1 MSTVKTALTGY
12 VAYRGREGH
21 YMYLLH
27 RLTGLG
33 TLAFLAIHIL
43 DTATVYFAPALYKDA
58 VALYRNPI
66 FMVGEIGLVFCLFFH
81 GLNGLRIAIFDLFKP
96 EWWEPEPAR
105 RSAIGVLVAS
115 VIIWLPAAAIMG
127 YNLLRYGLG
136 LFGGA

>member
-1 MSTVKTALTGY
+1 MSTVRTALTGY
-12 VAYRGREGH
+12 VSYRRREGH

-43 DTATVYFAPALYKDA
+43 DTATVYFIPDLYKEA
-58 VALYRNPI
+58 VALYRNPL

-96 EWWEPEPAR
+96 EWWEPATAH
-105 RSAIGVLVAS
+105 RSAIWVLVAS

-127 YNLLRYGLG
+127 YNLLRHGFG

>member
-1 MSTVKTALTGY
+1 MSTVKTALVGY
-12 VAYRGREGH
+12 VSYRGREGH

-33 TLAFLAIHIL
+33 TLAFLSIHIL
-43 DTATVYFAPALYKDA
+43 DTATVYFIPDLYKEA
-58 VALYRNPI
+58 VALYRNPL
-66 FMVGEIGLVFCLFFH
+66 FMLGEIGLVFCLFFH

-96 EWWEPEPAR
+96 EWWEPETAHR
-105 RSAIGVLVAS
+105 TAIGVLIAA

-127 YNLLRYGLG
+127 YNLLRHTFG

>member
-1 MSTVKTALTGY
+1 MSTVRTALTGY
-12 VAYRGREGH
+12 VSYRGREGH

-43 DTATVYFAPALYKDA
+43 DTATVYFIPDLYKEA
-58 VALYRNPI
+58 IALYRNPL
-66 FMVGEIGLVFCLFFH
+66 FMLGEIGLVFCLFFH

-96 EWWEPEPAR
+96 EWWEPKTAYR
-105 RSAIGVLVAS
+105 TAIGVLVAS
-115 VIIWLPAAAIMG
+115 VIMWLPAAAIMA
-127 YNLLRYGLG
+127 YNLLRHGFG